1 MNAIHTMTTPPSSSA
16 DSEDVTD
23 FVLAPG
29 ETSVYGQK
37 FYVSI
42 LAPYLKGRMM
52 CSSSRFV
59 YKVPNVFLGIIPVG
73 SDENIVPINSISAV
87 STSTRFK
94 VVRALLALILVILG
108 VTSIAKNPLGGVIC
122 ILLAIVFG
130 LTTFSMALVV
140 TNHAGGAFG
149 LEVSILD
156 ISKIKLF
163 KTELQNRVFA
173 DQEAIRHSEA
183 QNVRMQ
189 SLAMQQVQLAQMQQ
203 AQIQQMQ
210 QDQMQ
215 QGHIPPTA
223 QQQAQIP
230 PTQPIQNPSLPPA
243 PGPESEPR

>member
-1 MNAIHTMTTPPSSSA
+1 MNAIHTMTTPPSSSV

-122 ILLAIVFG
+122 ILLAVVFG

-173 DQEAIRHSEA
+173 DQEAIRHSWA

-210 QDQMQ
+210 QAQ
-215 QGHIPPTA
+215 IPPTA

-230 PTQPIQNPSLPPA
+230 PTQPIQNPPLPPA
-243 PGPESEPR
+243 PGSESEPR